1 MKSELTKWKV
11 DFKILNRMLQ
21 RGEKSEKKMKQR
33 WREMEGR
40 TKMVKYTFNHSSK
53 SLIEVTAER

>member
-21 RGEKSEKKMKQR
+21 RGEKIRKKNET
-33 WREMEGR
+33 EMERNGR
-40 TKMVKYTFNHSSK
+40 KNKNGQIH
-53 SLIEVTAER
+53 I